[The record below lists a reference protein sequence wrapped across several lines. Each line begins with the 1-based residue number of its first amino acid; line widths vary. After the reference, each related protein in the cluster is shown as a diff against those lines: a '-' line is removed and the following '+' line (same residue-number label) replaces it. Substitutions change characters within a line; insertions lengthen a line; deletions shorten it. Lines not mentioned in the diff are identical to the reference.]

1 MTRKAELA
9 VPCTGAL
16 RELIITPDERTSGKF
31 HENPRSL
38 ARIPGSDARPDSKLD
53 TVPMKN
59 FLILQNPPI
68 NLKNFKSNT
77 NSRIKNNNNLYIFSQ
92 IIFPKRRCL

>member
-1 MTRKAELA
+1 
-9 VPCTGAL
+9 
-16 RELIITPDERTSGKF
+16 
-31 HENPRSL
+31 
-38 ARIPGSDARPDSKLD
+38 
-53 TVPMKN
+53 MKN

-68 NLKNFKSNT
+68 NLENFKSNT